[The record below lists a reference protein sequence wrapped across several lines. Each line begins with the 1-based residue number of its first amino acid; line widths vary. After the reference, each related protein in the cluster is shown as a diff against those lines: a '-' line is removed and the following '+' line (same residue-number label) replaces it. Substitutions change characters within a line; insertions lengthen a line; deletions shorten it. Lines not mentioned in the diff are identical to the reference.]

1 MPNLPTLVSTVPV
14 NCWKCRFFATSW
26 DPKLPYSC
34 KLLGFKS
41 RMMPAQQVLAL
52 DGRPC
57 QGFDAKPMLMKP
69 LQPKPGLAMQ
79 R

>member
-1 MPNLPTLVSTVPV
+1 MPNLPTLVSTAPV

-34 KLLGFKS
+34 KLMGFKS
-41 RMMPAQQVLAL
+41 RMMPAQQILAM

-57 QGFDAKPMLMKP
+57 QGFDAKPPVAKP
-69 LQPKPGLAMQ
+69 VLAMA

>member
-1 MPNLPTLVSTVPV
+1 
-14 NCWKCRFFATSW
+14 
-26 DPKLPYSC
+26 
-34 KLLGFKS
+34 LLGFKS

-57 QGFDAKPMLMKP
+57 QGFDAKPLLP
-69 LQPKPGLAMQ
+69 QQLQAKAALAMQ

>member
-1 MPNLPTLVSTVPV
+1 MPNLPTLDSTTPV

-69 LQPKPGLAMQ
+69 VQSKPGLAMQ

>member
-1 MPNLPTLVSTVPV
+1 MPNLPTLQSTVPV

-41 RMMPAQQVLAL
+41 RMLPSQQVLSL

-57 QGFDAKPMLMKP
+57 QGFDAKPAVAKP
-69 LQPKPGLAMQ
+69 ALAMA

>member
-1 MPNLPTLVSTVPV
+1 
-14 NCWKCRFFATSW
+14 
-26 DPKLPYSC
+26 
-34 KLLGFKS
+34 
-41 RMMPAQQVLAL
+41 VLAL

-69 LQPKPGLAMQ
+69 VQPKPGLAMQ

>member
-1 MPNLPTLVSTVPV
+1 
-14 NCWKCRFFATSW
+14 
-26 DPKLPYSC
+26 
-34 KLLGFKS
+34 LLGFKS

-57 QGFDAKPMLMKP
+57 QGFDAKPLVAKP
-69 LQPKPGLAMQ
+69 AQAKPVFAMA

>member
-1 MPNLPTLVSTVPV
+1 MPNLPTLVSAVPV

-34 KLLGFKS
+34 RLLGFKS

-57 QGFDAKPMLMKP
+57 QGFDAKPVLP
-69 LQPKPGLAMQ
+69 QQPKARPVVAMQ